1 MKKINYFV
9 GLLLVML
16 AFVFVVSCND
26 DDEESLEQQ
35 WASVLD
41 NHGCAYDFSDAGYCF
56 GDGGGISKKNFGNII
71 KSQVCYK
78 IENMTGAKVRRVN
91 ISVEGIRV

>member
-56 GDGGGISKKNFGNII
+56 GDGGGISKKTLKKCSLAMDGSTTPHGKLPGMEKDCLTNI
-71 KSQVCYK
+71 
-78 IENMTGAKVRRVN
+78 TAA
-91 ISVEGIRV
+91 

>member
-35 WASVLD
+35 GSCI
-41 NHGCAYDFSDAGYCF
+41 G
-56 GDGGGISKKNFGNII
+56 
-71 KSQVCYK
+71 
-78 IENMTGAKVRRVN
+78 
-91 ISVEGIRV
+91 

>member
-1 MKKINYFV
+1 
-9 GLLLVML
+9 ML

-41 NHGCAYDFSDAGYCF
+41 NHGDVHTTLVTPDTALAMAAVSVKRTLKKCSLAM
-56 GDGGGISKKNFGNII
+56 DGSTTPHGKLARMEKDCLTNI
-71 KSQVCYK
+71 
-78 IENMTGAKVRRVN
+78 TAA
-91 ISVEGIRV
+91 

>member
-41 NHGCAYDFSDAGYCF
+41 NHGDAYDFSDSGYCF
-56 GDGGGISKKNFGNII
+56 GDGGGISKKNFEKMFIAMDGSTTPHGKLPGMEKDCLTNI
-71 KSQVCYK
+71 
-78 IENMTGAKVRRVN
+78 TAA
-91 ISVEGIRV
+91 